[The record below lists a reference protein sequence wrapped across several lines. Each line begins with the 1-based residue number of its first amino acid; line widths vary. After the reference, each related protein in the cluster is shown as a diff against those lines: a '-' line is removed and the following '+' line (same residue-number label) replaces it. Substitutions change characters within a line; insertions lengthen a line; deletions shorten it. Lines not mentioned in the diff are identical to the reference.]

1 MMLGFNLHTSK
12 QSLSLESVTSI
23 TNAFKLLHGKKFI
36 KRNWDKRTFFFL
48 NGSGILSSVFIILK
62 VYQEVVLAKITKIPH

>member
-23 TNAFKLLHGKKFI
+23 TNAFKLLHGKSLSRETEI
-36 KRNWDKRTFFFL
+36 KEPSFFKWKRYF
-48 NGSGILSSVFIILK
+48 ILSLHYIKSISRSCLG
-62 VYQEVVLAKITKIPH
+62 QDNKIPH